1 MRRVPRLVTVMK
13 GRRYLRTID
22 LQVDMKNFARTTRHV
37 PYQVSMGSYRR
48 RFGSKFQQPK
58 YWITITVGVLLALIF
73 IRQRKPVA
81 YTHRRRFNG
90 LPEVVDTYIGVYMHE
105 RVVDANAVL
114 EADHEH
120 SELVYKI
127 LEKLLVAVST
137 DSATEPAL
145 NRCKLWDWRF
155 SVMDSNDLNACC
167 FPGGRICVNRGLIEK
182 INSEDKLALLIA
194 HEVGHAIARHGSER
208 LLLKVISYGLVS
220 MLWSSDWVVHSL
232 GIGTTI
238 ELPYSRANELE
249 ADAIGLH
256 LAVAAGYQVD
266 DKLINK
272 TLDLLHETVP
282 DIDNRYLS
290 WFSRIVS
297 THPTKEERVQKLC
310 ALLPSVHH
318 RYAAPAPVRPWKLF
332 TWWS

>member
-1 MRRVPRLVTVMK
+1 MHRLPRPKHVVT
-13 GRRYLRTID
+13 RRYLRTFD
-22 LQVDMKNFARTTRHV
+22 MRVDMKNFTRTTRNV

-48 RFGSKFQQPK
+48 RLGSKFQQPK
-58 YWITITVGVLLALIF
+58 YWVTISVGILLTAIF
-73 IRQRKPVA
+73 IAQRKPVA

-127 LEKLLVAVST
+127 LERLLVVVST
-137 DSATEPAL
+137 DAATEPAL
-145 NRCKLWDWRF
+145 KRCKLWDWRF
-155 SVMDSNDLNACC
+155 SVMDSSDLNACC

-182 INSEDKLALLIA
+182 VNSEDKLALLIA

-208 LLLKVISYGLVS
+208 LLLKILSYAMIS
-220 MLWSSDWVVHSL
+220 MLWSADSVVHSL
-232 GIGTTI
+232 GLGHTTF

-256 LAVAAGYQVD
+256 LTVAAGYHID
-266 DKLINK
+266 EKLISK
-272 TLDLLHETVP
+272 SLDLLHHNTPE
-282 DIDNRYLS
+282 IENKYLS
-290 WFSRIVS
+290 WASRIVS
-297 THPTKEERVQKLC
+297 THPTKQERVEKLC
-310 ALLPSVHH
+310 ALLPSVHQ
-318 RYAAPAPVRPWKLF
+318 RYAAPIPVRSWKLF
-332 TWWS
+332 SW